1 MKIVIAPD
9 SFKDSLS
16 AQGVAD
22 AIALGLA
29 EVWPDAQ
36 LIKCPMAD
44 GGEGTVESVLA
55 ACDGQLRHAVVQGPL
70 GTTVEAAW
78 GWLPHS
84 HTAIIE
90 MAEASGLQL
99 VPVDQR
105 DACISSTFGT
115 GELIRAALDA
125 GAQRIILAIGGSATN
140 DGGAGAM
147 QALGVKLIDAQGQ
160 PLAPGGLA
168 LAQLFRIDLSDID
181 PRLTEVRFDIAA
193 DVNNPLCGPHGAS
206 AIFGP
211 QKGASPEQVQLLD
224 HALGHFADHCA
235 NVLSK
240 DVRDEP
246 GSGAAG
252 GLGFAAKAFLGA
264 QFKAGVEVVAELVG
278 LADAVQNAD
287 LVITGEGRFSDRHRR
302 HPGRGLSR
310 AVRTWHRCRVCPG
323 KRADDSGASLQRST
337 ATVAGA
343 GDRHR
348 ARVADGSSTQSP
360 VGAAAGCDL
369 LILTFKELPEI
380 KGSQPRFTRQ
390 LLQRVNLIQPPIHT
404 AISGVPVNF
413 DSIAF

>member
-29 EVWPDAQ
+29 QVWPDAQ

-55 ACDGQLRHAVVQGPL
+55 ACAGELRRTEVRGPL
-70 GTTVEAAW
+70 GETVDASW

-99 VPVDQR
+99 VPLERR

-115 GELIRAALDA
+115 GELIGAALEA
-125 GAQRIILAIGGSATN
+125 GAQRVILAIGGSATN
-140 DGGAGAM
+140 DAGAGAM
-147 QALGVKLIDAQGQ
+147 QALGVKLLDAQGQ
-160 PLAPGGLA
+160 ELQAGGLA
-168 LAQLFRIDLSDID
+168 LAQLARIDLTGID
-181 PRLTEVRFDIAA
+181 PRLAQVRFDIAA

-211 QKGASPEQVQLLD
+211 QKGATPAQVQQLD
-224 HALGHFADHCA
+224 SALEHFADHCA
-235 NVLSK
+235 RVLDH

-252 GLGFAAKAFLGA
+252 GLGFAAKAFLKA
-264 QFKAGVEVVAELVG
+264 QFQAGVDVVAELVG
-278 LADAVQNAD
+278 LADAIKNAD
-287 LVITGEGRFSDRHRR
+287 LVITGEGRFDVQTL
-302 HPGRGLSR
+302 RGK
-310 AVRTWHRCRVCPG
+310 TPFG
-323 KRADDSGASLQRST
+323 
-337 ATVAGA
+337 VA
-343 GDRHR
+343 RI
-348 ARVADGSSTQSP
+348 ARQ
-360 VGAAAGCDL
+360 
-369 LILTFKELPEI
+369 
-380 KGSQPRFTRQ
+380 Q
-390 LLQRVNLIQPPIHT
+390 
-404 AISGVPVNF
+404 GVPVIV
-413 DSIAF
+413 IAGTLGDGYQQLYAHGIDAAFTLASGPMTLQQACADAPRLLRERASDIARVWRMASRAS

>member
-9 SFKDSLS
+9 SFKDSLC

-36 LIKCPMAD
+36 LVKCPMAD
-44 GGEGTVESVLA
+44 GGEGTVESILA
-55 ACDGQLRHAVVQGPL
+55 ACEGQLRRINVRGPL
-70 GTTVEAAW
+70 GTRVDAAW

-105 DACISSTFGT
+105 DACNSSTFGT
-115 GELIRAALDA
+115 GELIRAALDE

-147 QALGVKLIDAQGQ
+147 QALGVKLLDAQGQ
-160 PLAPGGLA
+160 TLAPGGLA
-168 LAQLFRIDLSDID
+168 LQQLFRIDLNELD
-181 PRLTEVRFDIAA
+181 PRLARVRFDIAA
-193 DVNNPLCGPHGAS
+193 DVDNPLCGPHGAS

-211 QKGASPEQVQLLD
+211 QKGASPEQVQQLD
-224 HALGHFADHCA
+224 HALGHFAEHCA
-235 NVLSK
+235 HVLDN

-264 QFKAGVEVVAELVG
+264 QFKAGVDVVAELVG
-278 LADAVQNAD
+278 LADAVKDAD
-287 LVITGEGRFSDRHRR
+287 LVITGEGRFDAQTL
-302 HPGRGLSR
+302 RGK
-310 AVRTWHRCRVCPG
+310 TPFG
-323 KRADDSGASLQRST
+323 
-337 ATVAGA
+337 VA
-343 GDRHR
+343 RI
-348 ARVADGSSTQSP
+348 ARQ
-360 VGAAAGCDL
+360 
-369 LILTFKELPEI
+369 
-380 KGSQPRFTRQ
+380 
-390 LLQRVNLIQPPIHT
+390 H
-404 AISGVPVNF
+404 GVPVIV
-413 DSIAF
+413 IAGTLGEGYQALYAHGIDAAFALASGPMSLEQACTEAPRLLRERASDIARVWRMATRKS

>member
-29 EVWPDAQ
+29 GVWPDAQ
-36 LIKCPMAD
+36 LVKCPMAD

-55 ACDGQLRHAVVQGPL
+55 ACKGEWRRNEVRGPL
-70 GTTVEAAW
+70 GTPVNAAW
-78 GWLPHS
+78 GWLPDS

-99 VPVDQR
+99 VPLEQR
-105 DACISSTFGT
+105 NACITSTFGT
-115 GELIRAALDA
+115 GELIRAALDV
-125 GAQRIILAIGGSATN
+125 GAQRVILAIGGSATN

-147 QALGVKLIDAQGQ
+147 QALGVKLLDGQGQ

-168 LAQLFRIDLSDID
+168 LGQLASIDLAAVDA
-181 PRLTEVRFDIAA
+181 RLAGVRFDIAA

-211 QKGASPEQVQLLD
+211 QKGASAGQVEQLD
-224 HALGHFADHCA
+224 AALGHFADLCA
-235 NVLSK
+235 HALGK

-252 GLGFAAKAFLGA
+252 GLGFAAKALLGA

-278 LADAVQNAD
+278 LAEAVEGAD
-287 LVITGEGRFSDRHRR
+287 LVITGEGRFDAQTL
-302 HPGRGLSR
+302 RGK
-310 AVRTWHRCRVCPG
+310 TPFG
-323 KRADDSGASLQRST
+323 
-337 ATVAGA
+337 VARIA
-343 GDRHR
+343 QQH
-348 ARVADGSSTQSP
+348 
-360 VGAAAGCDL
+360 
-369 LILTFKELPEI
+369 
-380 KGSQPRFTRQ
+380 
-390 LLQRVNLIQPPIHT
+390 
-404 AISGVPVNF
+404 GVPVIV
-413 DSIAF
+413 IAGTLGDGYQALYAHGIDAAFALASGPTTLEQACAEAPRLLRDRATDIARVWRMAGSTKG

>member
-44 GGEGTVESVLA
+44 GGEGTVESILA
-55 ACDGQLRHAVVQGPL
+55 ACEGQLRRTTVRGPL
-70 GTTVEAAW
+70 GAPVDAAW
-78 GWLPHS
+78 GWLPQS

-99 VPVDQR
+99 VAPGKR
-105 DACISSTFGT
+105 DACTSSTFGT

-125 GAQRIILAIGGSATN
+125 GAQRVILAIGGSATN

-147 QALGVKLIDAQGQ
+147 QALGVKLLDAQGQ
-160 PLAPGGLA
+160 MLAPGGLA
-168 LAQLFRIDLSDID
+168 LAELAHIDLSAID
-181 PRLTEVRFDIAA
+181 PRLTAVRFDIAA

-211 QKGASPEQVQLLD
+211 QKGASPEQVQQLD
-224 HALGHFADHCA
+224 TALGHFARLCA
-235 NVLSK
+235 QALGK
-240 DVRDEP
+240 DVKDEP

-252 GLGFAAKAFLGA
+252 GLGFAAKAFLNA

-278 LADAVQNAD
+278 LAEAVNGAD
-287 LVITGEGRFSDRHRR
+287 LVITGEGRFDAQTL
-302 HPGRGLSR
+302 RGK
-310 AVRTWHRCRVCPG
+310 TPFG
-323 KRADDSGASLQRST
+323 
-337 ATVAGA
+337 VA
-343 GDRHR
+343 RI
-348 ARVADGSSTQSP
+348 AREQ
-360 VGAAAGCDL
+360 
-369 LILTFKELPEI
+369 
-380 KGSQPRFTRQ
+380 
-390 LLQRVNLIQPPIHT
+390 
-404 AISGVPVNF
+404 GVPVIV
-413 DSIAF
+413 IAGTLGEGYQDLYEHGIDAAFALASGPMTLEQACAEAPRLLRDRASDIARVWRMATRQA

>member
-29 EVWPDAQ
+29 QVWPDAQ

-44 GGEGTVESVLA
+44 GGEGTVESILA
-55 ACDGQLRHAVVQGPL
+55 AREGQQRRSLVRGPL
-70 GTTVEAAW
+70 GATVEAAW
-78 GWLPHS
+78 GWLPQS

-99 VPVDQR
+99 VPVAQR

-115 GELIRAALDA
+115 GQLIRAALDA
-125 GAQRIILAIGGSATN
+125 GAQRVILAIGGSATN

-147 QALGVKLIDAQGQ
+147 QALGVKLLDAQGQ
-160 PLAPGGLA
+160 TLSPGGLA
-168 LAQLFRIDLSDID
+168 LAQLARVDLSEID
-181 PRLTEVRFDIAA
+181 PRLAQVRFDIAA

-211 QKGASPEQVQLLD
+211 QKGASPVQVEQLD
-224 HALGHFADHCA
+224 RALGHFADHCA
-235 NVLSK
+235 TVLNN

-278 LADAVQNAD
+278 LADAVAGAD
-287 LVITGEGRFSDRHRR
+287 LVITGEGRFDAQTL
-302 HPGRGLSR
+302 RGKTPFG
-310 AVRTWHRCRVCPG
+310 V
-323 KRADDSGASLQRST
+323 
-337 ATVAGA
+337 
-343 GDRHR
+343 
-348 ARVADGSSTQSP
+348 ARVAR
-360 VGAAAGCDL
+360 
-369 LILTFKELPEI
+369 E
-380 KGSQPRFTRQ
+380 
-390 LLQRVNLIQPPIHT
+390 H
-404 AISGVPVNF
+404 GVPVIV
-413 DSIAF
+413 IAGTLGDGYQALYEHGVDAAFALASGPMTLDQACAEAPRLLRERATDIARVWRMAVRCG